1 MYVFTKVI
9 KNQFF
14 LIANIKYIIKNI
26 KRKNILHLS
35 SFKKLTAKINKIS
48 LNKKFSP
55 RKKSCASS
63 ISFNKYLKNK
73 ISNASYIKILTTK
86 QC

>member
-35 SFKKLTAKINKIS
+35 SFKKLTAKTNKIS
-48 LNKKFSP
+48 LNKKF
-55 RKKSCASS
+55 RVLEKKA
-63 ISFNKYLKNK
+63 
-73 ISNASYIKILTTK
+73 AHHR
-86 QC
+86 